1 MRRKPKQKTDMRLTS
16 LNAITGL
23 QWRSEFTF
31 AAPRRWRFDFA
42 CPAEMIAIEIEGGAY
57 SGGRHTRGSGFVA
70 DLEKYNRAA
79 VLGWSLLRYTPK
91 QFNAAVWADDVE
103 ELIR

>member
-1 MRRKPKQKTDMRLTS
+1 
-16 LNAITGL
+16 
-23 QWRSEFTF
+23 
-31 AAPRRWRFDFA
+31 
-42 CPAEMIAIEIEGGAY
+42 MIAIEIEGGAY

-70 DLEKYNRAA
+70 DLEKYNRAT

-91 QFNAAVWADDVE
+91 QFNAAAWAADVE